1 MVDDPPAV
9 TVTVDGLPA
18 TVLYGPAVAGVAL
31 ANEALTVATSGK
43 WFDGVNVNVAV
54 PPDPV
59 DTLEPE
65 RLPG

>member
-1 MVDDPPAV
+1 
-9 TVTVDGLPA
+9 
-18 TVLYGPAVAGVAL
+18 VLYGPAVAGVAL